1 VSVDCTDCKIE
12 EPQPFS
18 KKWFSHK
25 FSGAGLR
32 YEVGL
37 SIERGDIVWI
47 NGPFN
52 CGDWPDVRIFRFSL
66 RSFLDE
72 NERVEA
78 DNGYV
83 SEDPM
88 FCKAPGGI
96 STAVDGRGKERSTVR
111 ARHETVN
118 ARLKNFE
125 ILKQVY
131 RHDLLDHS
139 DVFRAAVV
147 LIQLAIEN
155 GEPLFQVIREK

>member
-1 VSVDCTDCKIE
+1 MEIQ

-18 KKWFSHK
+18 KKWYSHK
-25 FSGAGLR
+25 FHGAGLR

-47 NGPFN
+47 NGPFP
-52 CGDWPDVRIFRFSL
+52 CGDWPDVRIFRYSL

-72 NERVEA
+72 NERVIA

-88 FCKAPGGI
+88 FCKVPRGI
-96 STAVDGRGKERSTVR
+96 STAVDGRGKERSIVR

-118 ARLKNFE
+118 SRLKNFE

-131 RHDLLDHS
+131 RHDPLDHG
-139 DVFRAAVV
+139 DVFRAAVI

-155 GEPLFQVIREK
+155 GEPLFQVNGEE

>member
-1 VSVDCTDCKIE
+1 MEIQ

-18 KKWFSHK
+18 KKWCSHK
-25 FSGAGLR
+25 FLGAGLR
-32 YEVGL
+32 YEIGL
-37 SIERGDIVWI
+37 SIDRGDIVWV
-47 NGPFN
+47 NGPFQ
-52 CGDWPDVRIFRFSL
+52 CGKWPDISIFRFSL

-96 STAVDGRGKERSTVR
+96 STAVDGRIEERANVR

-118 ARLKNFE
+118 SRLKNFE

-131 RHDLLDHS
+131 RHDLLDHA
-139 DVFRAAVV
+139 DVFRAAAV

-155 GEPLFQVIREK
+155 GEPLFQVNRED